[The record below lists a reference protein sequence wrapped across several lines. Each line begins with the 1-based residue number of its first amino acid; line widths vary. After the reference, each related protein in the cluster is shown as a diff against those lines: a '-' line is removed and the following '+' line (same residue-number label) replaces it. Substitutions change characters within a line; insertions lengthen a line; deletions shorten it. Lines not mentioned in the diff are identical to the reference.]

1 LLWVLPRWVCLT
13 FDFFCSI
20 QEDMLQP
27 HIARLAEK
35 VLAGSW
41 LDRGEAETLARVGG
55 DDLYDLFYWAN
66 KIRIRFKGREIKFCA
81 IVAAKVG
88 GCSEDCKFCAQ
99 SEHHDGPAKE
109 QSKLT
114 NEQVLA
120 SAVHAAEVGADSFGI
135 VNSGRGPT
143 RRELEEWLKPMMMKI
158 ATEGKTRACA
168 TLGALT
174 PETAKFL
181 YDCGIRRINHNI
193 ETSERHYPNIV
204 STHPFSERINTL
216 KVAKAAG
223 LSLCSG
229 GIFGMGED
237 WRDRLDMMFTLRE
250 IGVDVMPIN
259 FLNAIHGTPLE
270 NQPQLAPMECLKIIA
285 IARFVLPNAELKV
298 AGGRE
303 KVLRDLQSWIFFA
316 GADSTMIG
324 NYLTTYG
331 RKPEMDHQMV
341 MDLGLMW
348 KSYDGG
354 GVAPSEADPTISR
367 VSHTGRHRIPILYE
381 GETTAAVPAAGTL
394 SGAGAGGEMS
404 DANAMSDAGTAGA
417 AVG

>member
-1 LLWVLPRWVCLT
+1 
-13 FDFFCSI
+13 
-20 QEDMLQP
+20 LQP
-27 HIARLAEK
+27 RIARLAEQ
-35 VLAGSW
+35 VLGGDR
-41 LDRGEAETLARVGG
+41 LDRSDAEYLTTVGG
-55 DDLYDLFYWAN
+55 DDVYDLFYWAN
-66 KIRIRFKGREIKFCA
+66 KIRIHYMGRDVKFCA

-99 SEHHDGPAKE
+99 SAHHDGPAKE
-109 QSKLT
+109 QSQLT
-114 NEQVLA
+114 DDQVLQ
-120 SAVHAAEVGADSFGI
+120 SAWHAGEVGADSFGI

-143 RRELEEWLKPMMMKI
+143 RRELEDWLKPILMKI
-158 ATEGKTRACA
+158 AKEGKTRACA

-204 STHPFSERINTL
+204 TTHPFAERVTTL
-216 KVAKAAG
+216 RIAKEAG

-229 GIFGMGED
+229 GIFGMGEE

-259 FLNAIHGTPLE
+259 FLNAIHGTPLAGME
-270 NQPQLAPMECLKIIA
+270 KLPPMECLKIVA
-285 IARFVLPNAELKV
+285 LARFVLPDVELKV

-303 KVLRDLQSWIFFA
+303 VCLRDMQSWIFFA

-331 RKPEMDHQMV
+331 RKPEQDHQMV
-341 MDLGLMW
+341 RDLGLSW
-348 KSYDGG
+348 RTYDGG
-354 GVAPSEADPTISR
+354 GVDPANDDPQISR
-367 VSHTGRHRIPILYE
+367 VSYTGKHRIPILYE
-381 GETTAAVPAAGTL
+381 REAVAAAPAPAASL
-394 SGAGAGGEMS
+394 PS
-404 DANAMSDAGTAGA
+404 
-417 AVG
+417 

>member
-1 LLWVLPRWVCLT
+1 LVQ
-13 FDFFCSI
+13 DG
-20 QEDMLQP
+20 
-27 HIARLAEK
+27 IARLAGR
-35 VLAGSW
+35 VLEGGVLS
-41 LDRGEAETLARVGG
+41 REEAAYLTGVGG
-55 DDLYDLFYWAN
+55 DDIYDLFYWAN
-66 KIRIRFKGREIKFCA
+66 KIRIRFVGRDVKFCA

-99 SEHHDGPAKE
+99 SEHYDTAVQG
-109 QSKLT
+109 QSKLED
-114 NEQVLA
+114 EQLLQ
-120 SAVHAAEVGADSFGI
+120 SAWHAAEMGADSFGI

-143 RRELEEWLKPMMMKI
+143 RRELEDWLKPIMMKI

-204 STHPFSERINTL
+204 STHPYSERVSTL
-216 KVAKAAG
+216 RIAKEAG

-229 GIFGMGED
+229 GIFGMGEE
-237 WRDRLDMMFTLRE
+237 WEDRLDMMFTLRE
-250 IGVDVMPIN
+250 IGVDVVPLN

-270 NQPQLAPMECLKIIA
+270 GQAKLPPMECLKIIS
-285 IARFVLPNAELKV
+285 IARFVMPDKELKV

-303 KVLRDLQSWIFFA
+303 VCLRDLQSWMFFA

-331 RKPEMDHQMV
+331 RKPETDHQMV
-341 MDLGLMW
+341 LDLGLKW
-348 KSYDGG
+348 RAYDGG
-354 GVAPSEADPTISR
+354 GVKPSSDDPRMSA
-367 VSHTGRHRIPILYE
+367 VSHTGKHRIPILYE
-381 GETTAAVPAAGTL
+381 REVAV
-394 SGAGAGGEMS
+394 
-404 DANAMSDAGTAGA
+404 
-417 AVG
+417 

>member
-1 LLWVLPRWVCLT
+1 MQARVA
-13 FDFFCSI
+13 
-20 QEDMLQP
+20 
-27 HIARLAEK
+27 HIAAHVLEGQLVDRPDAEY
-35 VLAGSW
+35 
-41 LDRGEAETLARVGG
+41 LARVGG

-66 KIRIRFKGREIKFCA
+66 KIRIAKMGRDVKFCA

-99 SEHHDGPAKE
+99 SSHHDGPARE
-109 QSKLT
+109 QAQLT
-114 NEQVLA
+114 DQQVLD
-120 SAVHAAEVGADSFGI
+120 SAWHAASVGADSFGI

-143 RRELEEWLKPMMMKI
+143 RRELEEWLKPIMMRI
-158 ATEGKTRACA
+158 AREGRTRACA

-216 KVAKAAG
+216 RVAKAAG

-229 GIFGMGED
+229 GIFGMGEE
-237 WRDRLDMMFTLRE
+237 WADRLDMMFTLRE
-250 IGVDVMPIN
+250 LSVDVMPIN
-259 FLNAIHGTPLE
+259 FLNAIGGTPLE
-270 NQPQLAPMECLKIIA
+270 GQPQLPPMECLKIISL
-285 IARFVLPNAELKV
+285 ARFVLPTAELKV

-331 RKPEMDHQMV
+331 RSPDMDHQMV
-341 MDLGLMW
+341 ADLGLSW
-348 KSYDGG
+348 RAYDGG
-354 GVAPSEADPTISR
+354 GVEPTSPDPALNR
-367 VSHTGRHRIPILYE
+367 VSHSGKHRIPILYE
-381 GETTAAVPAAGTL
+381 RELTAPEPAR
-394 SGAGAGGEMS
+394 
-404 DANAMSDAGTAGA
+404 
-417 AVG
+417 V

>member
-1 LLWVLPRWVCLT
+1 M
-13 FDFFCSI
+13 DS
-20 QEDMLQP
+20 
-27 HIARLAEK
+27 HIARLAER
-35 VLAGSW
+35 VLAGGL
-41 LDRGEAETLARVGG
+41 LDRHDAEFLTRVGG
-55 DDLYDLFYWAN
+55 DDIYDLFYWAN
-66 KIRIRFKGREIKFCA
+66 KIRIKFVGRDVRFCA

-99 SEHHDGPAKE
+99 SAHHEGPAKE
-109 QSKLT
+109 EAQLT
-114 NEQVLA
+114 DQQVLD
-120 SAVHAAEVGADSFGI
+120 SAWHAGSVGADSFGI

-143 RRELEEWLKPMMMKI
+143 RAELEGWLKPIMMKI

-181 YDCGIRRINHNI
+181 HDCGIRRINHNL

-204 STHPFSERINTL
+204 STHPYSERVNTL
-216 KVAKAAG
+216 RIAKEAG

-229 GIFGMGED
+229 GIFGMGEM
-237 WRDRLDMMFTLRE
+237 WQDRLDMMFTLRE

-259 FLNAIHGTPLE
+259 FLNAIHGTPLAG
-270 NQPQLAPMECLKIIA
+270 QPKLPPMECLKIIS
-285 IARFVLPNAELKV
+285 IARFILPDKELKV

-303 KVLRDLQSWIFFA
+303 VCLRDLQSWIFYA

-331 RKPEMDHQMV
+331 RSPEMDHQMV
-341 MDLGLMW
+341 LDLGLMW

-354 GVAPSEADPTISR
+354 GVQPSNESPTLSKI
-367 VSHTGRHRIPILYE
+367 SHTGKHRIPILYE
-381 GETTAAVPAAGTL
+381 REVSAPAPA
-394 SGAGAGGEMS
+394 
-404 DANAMSDAGTAGA
+404 
-417 AVG
+417 

>member
-1 LLWVLPRWVCLT
+1 MTEVSFVHAR
-13 FDFFCSI
+13 
-20 QEDMLQP
+20 
-27 HIARLAEK
+27 IAHLAGK
-35 VLAGSW
+35 VLEGTL
-41 LDRGEAETLARVGG
+41 LDRDEAEYLATVGG
-55 DDLYDLFYWAN
+55 DDIYDLFYWAN
-66 KIRIRFKGREIKFCA
+66 KIRIAFKGRDVKFCA
-81 IVAAKVG
+81 IIAAKAG

-99 SEHHDGPAKE
+99 SAHYDGPAKE
-109 QSKLT
+109 QGKLT
-114 NEQVLA
+114 DDQVMR
-120 SAVHAAEVGADSFGI
+120 SAWHAAEVGADSFGI

-143 RRELEEWLKPMMMKI
+143 RRELEDWLKPLMTKI
-158 ATEGKTRACA
+158 AVEGKTRACA

-229 GIFGMGED
+229 GIFGMGEE

-270 NQPQLAPMECLKIIA
+270 NQPQLHPMECLKIIA
-285 IARFVLPNAELKV
+285 ISRFVLPSAELKV

-303 KVLRDLQSWIFFA
+303 KVLRDVQSWIFFA
-316 GADSTMIG
+316 GGDSTMIG

-341 MDLGLMW
+341 RDLGLSW
-348 KSYDGG
+348 RVYDGG
-354 GVAPSEADPTISR
+354 GVQPNGDPSIGTSVA
-367 VSHTGRHRIPILYE
+367 HTGKHRIPILYE
-381 GETTAAVPAAGTL
+381 REVTAAPPAA
-394 SGAGAGGEMS
+394 APMS
-404 DANAMSDAGTAGA
+404 
-417 AVG
+417 V

>member
-1 LLWVLPRWVCLT
+1 ME
-13 FDFFCSI
+13 S
-20 QEDMLQP
+20 
-27 HIARLAEK
+27 HIARLAER
-35 VLAGSW
+35 VLG
-41 LDRGEAETLARVGG
+41 GEMLQRQDAEYLARVSG
-55 DDLYDLFYWAN
+55 DDVYDLFYWAN
-66 KIRIRFKGREIKFCA
+66 KIRIKFVGRDVKFCA

-99 SEHHDGPAKE
+99 SSHYPEAPAAAKDM
-109 QSKLT
+109 LT
-114 NEQVLA
+114 DKQVLD
-120 SAVHAAEVGADSFGI
+120 SAWHAAEVGADSFGI

-143 RRELEEWLKPMMMKI
+143 RKELEEWLKPVMMKI

-181 YDCGIRRINHNI
+181 YDCGIRRINHNL

-204 STHPFSERINTL
+204 STHPFSERVNTL
-216 KVAKAAG
+216 RIAKEAG

-229 GIFGMGED
+229 GIFGMGEE
-237 WRDRLDMMFTLRE
+237 WVDRLDMMFMLRE
-250 IGVDVMPIN
+250 LGVDVMPIN

-270 NQPQLAPMECLKIIA
+270 NQPKLPPMECLKIIA
-285 IARFVLPNAELKV
+285 IARFILPDKELKV

-303 KVLRDLQSWIFFA
+303 VVLRDMQSWIFFA

-341 MDLGLMW
+341 MDLGLKW
-348 KSYDGG
+348 RAYDSGS
-354 GVAPSEADPTISR
+354 VKPSSDDPKLAS
-367 VSHTGRHRIPILYE
+367 VSHTGKHRIPILYE
-381 GETTAAVPAAGTL
+381 REVTAPAPA
-394 SGAGAGGEMS
+394 
-404 DANAMSDAGTAGA
+404 
-417 AVG
+417 

>member
-1 LLWVLPRWVCLT
+1 VLESAW
-13 FDFFCSI
+13 
-20 QEDMLQP
+20 
-27 HIARLAEK
+27 H
-35 VLAGSW
+35 AG
-41 LDRGEAETLARVGG
+41 
-55 DDLYDLFYWAN
+55 
-66 KIRIRFKGREIKFCA
+66 
-81 IVAAKVG
+81 
-88 GCSEDCKFCAQ
+88 
-99 SEHHDGPAKE
+99 
-109 QSKLT
+109 
-114 NEQVLA
+114 
-120 SAVHAAEVGADSFGI
+120 EVGADSFGI

-143 RRELEEWLKPMMMKI
+143 RAELEDWLKPIMMKI
-158 ATEGKTRACA
+158 AGEGKTRACA

-216 KVAKAAG
+216 KIAKEAG

-229 GIFGMGED
+229 GIFGMGEE
-237 WRDRLDMMFTLRE
+237 WVDRLDMMFTLRE

-270 NQPQLAPMECLKIIA
+270 GQPRLPPMECLKIIA
-285 IARFVLPNAELKV
+285 IARFVLPTAELKV

-303 KVLRDLQSWIFFA
+303 VCLRDLQSWIFFA

-341 MDLGLMW
+341 MDLGLKW
-348 KSYDGG
+348 RAYDGG
-354 GVAPSEADPTISR
+354 AVAPAGDDPKLSS
-367 VSHTGRHRIPILYE
+367 VAHTGKHRIPILYE
-381 GETTAAVPAAGTL
+381 REVATTAP
-394 SGAGAGGEMS
+394 SM
-404 DANAMSDAGTAGA
+404 
-417 AVG
+417 

>member
-1 LLWVLPRWVCLT
+1 
-13 FDFFCSI
+13 
-20 QEDMLQP
+20 M
-27 HIARLAEK
+27 IARVVK
-35 VLAGSW
+35 PRAG
-41 LDRGEAETLARVGG
+41 
-55 DDLYDLFYWAN
+55 
-66 KIRIRFKGREIKFCA
+66 
-81 IVAAKVG
+81 
-88 GCSEDCKFCAQ
+88 
-99 SEHHDGPAKE
+99 
-109 QSKLT
+109 
-114 NEQVLA
+114 
-120 SAVHAAEVGADSFGI
+120 
-135 VNSGRGPT
+135 
-143 RRELEEWLKPMMMKI
+143 
-158 ATEGKTRACA
+158 A

-204 STHPFSERINTL
+204 STHPFSERVNTL

-237 WRDRLDMMFTLRE
+237 WTDRLDMMFTLRE
-250 IGVDVMPIN
+250 LGVDVMPIN

-270 NQPQLAPMECLKIIA
+270 NQPQLAPMECLKIVS
-285 IARFVLPNAELKV
+285 IARFVLPTAELKV

-348 KSYDGG
+348 RAYAGG
-354 GVAPSEADPTISR
+354 SVSPTSEKPQLSH

-381 GETTAAVPAAGTL
+381 REVTAPAP
-394 SGAGAGGEMS
+394 AGAMQ
-404 DANAMSDAGTAGA
+404 
-417 AVG
+417 

>member
-1 LLWVLPRWVCLT
+1 VHAR
-13 FDFFCSI
+13 
-20 QEDMLQP
+20 
-27 HIARLAEK
+27 IAHLAGK
-35 VLAGSW
+35 VLDGQ
-41 LDRGEAETLARVGG
+41 LLNRDEAAYLTTVSG

-66 KIRIRFKGREIKFCA
+66 KVRIAFKGRDVKFCA
-81 IVAAKVG
+81 IIAAKVG

-99 SEHHDGPAKE
+99 SEHYDAPSKE
-109 QSKLT
+109 RSMLT
-114 NEQVLA
+114 DDQVLQ
-120 SAVHAAEVGADSFGI
+120 SAWHAAEVGADSFGI

-143 RRELEEWLKPMMMKI
+143 RRELEDWLKPLMSKI
-158 ATEGKTRACA
+158 AKEGKTRACA

-204 STHPFSERINTL
+204 STHPFAERVNTL

-229 GIFGMGED
+229 GIFGMGEEWD
-237 WRDRLDMMFTLRE
+237 DRLDMMFTLRE

-259 FLNAIHGTPLE
+259 FLNAIHGTPLADM
-270 NQPQLAPMECLKIIA
+270 PQLHPMECLKIIS
-285 IARFVLPNAELKV
+285 ICRLVLPTAELKV

-303 KVLRDLQSWIFFA
+303 KVLRDVQSWIFFA

-341 MDLGLMW
+341 RDLGLRW
-348 KSYDGG
+348 RVYDGG
-354 GVAPSEADPTISR
+354 GVDAAGDPKLGA
-367 VSHTGRHRIPILYE
+367 VSHTGKHRIPILYE
-381 GETTAAVPAAGTL
+381 REITAAPPTAT
-394 SGAGAGGEMS
+394 EPMS
-404 DANAMSDAGTAGA
+404 
-417 AVG
+417 V

>member
-1 LLWVLPRWVCLT
+1 VQVR
-13 FDFFCSI
+13 
-20 QEDMLQP
+20 
-27 HIARLAEK
+27 IARLAER
-35 VLAGSW
+35 VLGGEL
-41 LDRGEAETLARVGG
+41 LDRDDTAYLTAVAG
-55 DDLYDLFYWAN
+55 DDVYDLFYWAN
-66 KIRIRFKGREIKFCA
+66 KIRIRFAGRDVKFCA

-99 SEHHDGPAKE
+99 SEHYTTAVDE
-109 QSKLT
+109 QSRLT
-114 NEQVLA
+114 DEQVLE
-120 SAVHAAEVGADSFGI
+120 SAWHAAEVGADSFGI

-143 RRELEEWLKPMMMKI
+143 RRELEDWLQPLMSRI
-158 ATEGKTRACA
+158 AKEGKTRACA

-204 STHPFSERINTL
+204 STHPFAERINTL
-216 KVAKAAG
+216 KVAKEAG

-229 GIFGMGED
+229 GIFGMGEV
-237 WRDRLDMMFTLRE
+237 WEDRLDMMFTLRDL
-250 IGVDVMPIN
+250 GVDVMPLN

-270 NQPQLAPMECLKIIA
+270 GQPMLAPMECLKIIS
-285 IARFVLPNAELKV
+285 ICRFVLPSAELKV

-331 RKPEMDHQMV
+331 RKPEQDHQMV
-341 MDLGLMW
+341 LDLGLQW
-348 KSYDGG
+348 RAYDGG
-354 GVAPSEADPTISR
+354 GVEPTSDQPR
-367 VSHTGRHRIPILYE
+367 LSSVSHTGKHRIPILYE
-381 GETTAAVPAAGTL
+381 REVTAPAP
-394 SGAGAGGEMS
+394 
-404 DANAMSDAGTAGA
+404 AMTAG
-417 AVG
+417 

>member
-1 LLWVLPRWVCLT
+1 MRLGISGNDKTRVSTPAPSPCPIPRVRGRGEEQNGAMVEARIAGMASRVLSGQL
-13 FDFFCSI
+13 
-20 QEDMLQP
+20 
-27 HIARLAEK
+27 
-35 VLAGSW
+35 
-41 LDRGEAETLARVGG
+41 LDRSDAEFLTTVGG

-66 KIRIRFKGREIKFCA
+66 KIRIRFVGRDVKFCA
-81 IVAAKVG
+81 IVAAKAG

-99 SEHHDGPAKE
+99 SEHYDTAVGA

-114 NEQVLA
+114 DEQVLE
-120 SAVHAAEVGADSFGI
+120 SAWHAADVGADSFGI

-143 RRELEEWLKPMMMKI
+143 RRELEDWLKPIMIKI
-158 ATEGKTRACA
+158 ASEGKTRACA

-174 PETAKFL
+174 SETAQFL

-216 KVAKAAG
+216 KIAKDAG

-237 WRDRLDMMFTLRE
+237 WQDRLEMMFTLRD

-259 FLNAIHGTPLE
+259 FLNAIHGTPLAGME
-270 NQPQLAPMECLKIIA
+270 KLPAMECLKIIS
-285 IARFVLPNAELKV
+285 IARFVLPDKELKV

-303 KVLRDLQSWIFFA
+303 VCLRDLQSWIFFA

-324 NYLTTYG
+324 NYLTTY
-331 RKPEMDHQMV
+331 R
-341 MDLGLMW
+341 
-348 KSYDGG
+348 
-354 GVAPSEADPTISR
+354 SE
-367 VSHTGRHRIPILYE
+367 
-381 GETTAAVPAAGTL
+381 
-394 SGAGAGGEMS
+394 
-404 DANAMSDAGTAGA
+404 
-417 AVG
+417 